1 MQAVKGQSMEKWMC
15 LSSLGI
21 ASVFLLLFL
30 LDMIFGLASIPFQP
44 FAGMDYTV
52 DVLGA
57 LGSALLVYLSW
68 NALRDLR

>member
-1 MQAVKGQSMEKWMC
+1 MC
-15 LSSLGI
+15 WSSLGV

-30 LDMIFGLASIPFQP
+30 LDIIFDLANIPFQP
-44 FAGMDYTV
+44 FGGMDYVV

-57 LGSALLVYLSW
+57 VGSVLLIYLSW